1 MLSFISFRTIWLLS
15 FLVTAAFFVYMM
27 TDRTVYYFTYSK
39 STRIRVKE
47 ARPLAFPAVTICNL
61 NLYRKSAMAN
71 ETFIEQLLK
80 DSFSGQKPT
89 INLSDPEVIA
99 QGAKI
104 KMAEFA
110 ARAAHKLE
118 EMFKECRW
126 LSAQILCQEYFTP
139 TITQMGQCYTFNSIK
154 YIANTSKTLATHGTG
169 SSRGLY
175 VRLNVEHNEYTYGLS
190 SSAGFKVTF
199 ICTYTCKVSIYP
211 FETCNLEPVFKY
223 IGLNLFTA

>member
-1 MLSFISFRTIWLLS
+1 MTNRTL
-15 FLVTAAFFVYMM
+15 
-27 TDRTVYYFTYSK
+27 YYFTYSK

-47 ARPLAFPAVTICNL
+47 ARPLPFPAVTICNL

-71 ETFIEQLLK
+71 ETFMEQLLK
-80 DSFSGQKPT
+80 ETFSGQKLT

-99 QGAKI
+99 QGANI

-110 ARAAHKLE
+110 TKTAHSVE
-118 EMFKECRW
+118 GMFKECRW
-126 LSAQILCQEYFTP
+126 ISAVIPCQEYFTP

-154 YIANTSKTLATHGTG
+154 YMANTNKTLATHGTG

-190 SSAGFKVTF
+190 SSSGFKVTLNF
-199 ICTYTCKVSIYP
+199 YSEIV
-211 FETCNLEPVFKY
+211 FEY
-223 IGLNLFTA
+223 IRLH